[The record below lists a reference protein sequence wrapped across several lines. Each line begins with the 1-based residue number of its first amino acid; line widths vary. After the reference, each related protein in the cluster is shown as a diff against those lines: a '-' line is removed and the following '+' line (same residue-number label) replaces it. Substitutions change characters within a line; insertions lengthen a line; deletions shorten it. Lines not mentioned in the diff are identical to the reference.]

1 MVTPSQTVRTPPP
14 PLPDDYVCP
23 DPEPWEMSQGP
34 TIAKMGYF
42 VARHFSGQRDT
53 LVRPPFVVNYDP
65 YDMNRRIEPD
75 LCVAFGVDVA
85 AIDRRNGFIIWE
97 VGKPPDFVMEVA
109 SESTHE
115 RDTGFKRDLYASL
128 KIQEY
133 WRVDPT
139 GGDFYGCPLAGEM
152 LVDGQ
157 YRPIPVHTESDGM
170 VWGYSPTLDLCLC
183 WHPAWDW
190 DIDDASNLRFY
201 DRKTQRYLCDM
212 TLVEEALAAE
222 QAARVIA
229 ESARHSAEARLNE
242 AVSARQSAEASRQ
255 SAEAQLNEAEASRQ
269 AAEASRQSAEAQ
281 RDEAQAAQAAAEA
294 RLRQLEE
301 QIRQQSA
308 PPDHP

>member
-1 MVTPSQTVRTPPP
+1 MVTQPQAIPTPP

-42 VARHFSGQRDT
+42 VARHFSGQPDT

-65 YDMNRRIEPD
+65 HDMNRRIEPD

-115 RDTGFKRDLYASL
+115 RDTGFKRELYARL

-139 GGDFYGCPLAGEM
+139 GGDFYGYPLAGEV

-157 YRPIPVHTESDGM
+157 YRPIPLDTATDGM
-170 VWGYSPTLDLCLC
+170 VWGYSPALDLCLC

-201 DRKTQRYLCDM
+201 DRKTARYLCDM
-212 TLVEEALAAE
+212 TLVEAALATE
-222 QAARVIA
+222 QAARVVA
-229 ESARHSAEARLNE
+229 E
-242 AVSARQSAEASRQ
+242 SARQSAEARRAVAESARQ
-255 SAEAQLNEAEASRQ
+255 SAEARLDAEQ
-269 AAEASRQSAEAQ
+269 AARLASESARQSAEA
-281 RDEAQAAQAAAEA
+281 RLDAEQAARTAAEE
-294 RLRQLEE
+294 RVRQLEE
-301 QIRQQSA
+301 QIRRQSGS
-308 PPDHP
+308 PDHP